1 VKERRK
7 KEKPC
12 KDYEQKNIIVSK
24 AIRCT
29 VLKRKGKNYVRTEH
43 GPSAP

>member
-12 KDYEQKNIIVSK
+12 KDYELKNIIVSK

-29 VLKRKGKNYVRTEH
+29 VLKRKKEKKEEKMR
-43 GPSAP
+43 